1 MALAELSTF
10 ERSPYELR
18 REVLAVPAPL
28 DELFP
33 YGGPTLGG
41 VLTVEGATS
50 LVLSLAAAAS
60 AKGQWAAAVGM
71 PQLGLAAAAE
81 AGVDLERFVLVPDPK
96 DQWARVVAALVDGVD
111 LVVVTP
117 PRNARQAEARQVAAR
132 VREKRGILVVAGG
145 WPVQPELTIRL
156 DSSEWTGLGDGY
168 GRLTGRRTRYSASGR
183 GAAARPRSVALEKSA
198 AEKTATVA

>member
-10 ERSPYELR
+10 ERSPYELQ
-18 REVLAVPAPL
+18 REVLPVPAPL

-33 YGGPTLGG
+33 YGGPTLGS
-41 VLTVEGATS
+41 VLTVEGSTS
-50 LVLSLAAAAS
+50 LVFSLAAAAS
-60 AKGQWAAAVGM
+60 KKGQWAAAVGM

-81 AGVDLERFVLVPDPK
+81 AGIDLDRFVLVPDPK

-111 LVVVTP
+111 LVVVAP

-132 VREKRGILVVAGG
+132 VREKRGVLVVAGT

-156 DSSEWTGLGDGY
+156 AASEWTGLGDGY
-168 GRLTGRRTRYSASGR
+168 GRLAGRRTRWVSSGR
-183 GAAARPRSVALEKSA
+183 GAASRPRTVE
-198 AEKTATVA
+198 ATVA